1 MKNQELIDVVF
12 ARSVNDVLNKDL
24 NRSKV
29 TKIPQKFSSSTDYTS
44 SFIQPLLEET
54 RAQLMS
60 GMNII
65 SRASTRGIRVRMEA
79 KDIKFPNYH
88 SYSISLEKKS
98 RSENYEPEVGD
109 LILLTNVKPRC
120 INNLNP
126 YVIAAVQRVKNEDHD
141 AIQVISTKPIPFS
154 GKLQGREF
162 MFFAVHL
169 MNLTTNTHIW
179 QALNPRLDGKNMKMI
194 NKVLQCDSMSNRRCS
209 VCSIKV
215 TKKSASP
222 NLQEAMHT
230 FNLNSSQEA
239 AIWSCITA
247 RECHYQET
255 INLIWGPPGTGK
267 TKTVGCLLFALWK
280 MICCTLTCAPTNN
293 ALLEVANRFV
303 NLVTRSLEYDT
314 YGFGDIVVF
323 GNGKRMKIDD
333 FQELGQVFLENRISV
348 LATCLSPTFGWKS
361 KAESMIRLLKFPN
374 SEYSLH
380 VGGGRKVDD
389 DEENDVQKLDMY
401 GRNIILKETL
411 AKT

>member
-12 ARSVNDVLNKDL
+12 TWSVNDVLNKDL
-24 NRSKV
+24 NRNKV
-29 TKIPQKFSSSTDYTS
+29 TKIPQQFSSSTDYTS

-65 SRASTRGIRVRMEA
+65 SRASTRGIRVRMET

-88 SYSISLEKKS
+88 SYSISLEKKT
-98 RSENYEPEVGD
+98 RNENYEPEVGD
-109 LILLTNVKPRC
+109 LIVLTNVKPRC

-126 YVIAAVQRVKNEDHD
+126 YVIASVQRVKNEDHGTM
-141 AIQVISTKPIPFS
+141 QVISTTPIPFP
-154 GKLQGREF
+154 GILQGRES
-162 MFFAVHL
+162 MLFAVHL
-169 MNLTTNTHIW
+169 MNLTTNTRIW
-179 QALNPRLDGKNMKMI
+179 QALHPSLDGKNMKMI
-194 NKVLQCDSMSNRRCS
+194 NKVLQSDSMSNKRCS
-209 VCSIKV
+209 VCSIKD
-215 TKKSASP
+215 TKKSISP
-222 NLQEAMHT
+222 NLQKAMHT

-247 RECHYQET
+247 RECDHQET

-280 MICCTLTCAPTNN
+280 MKCCTLTCAPTNN
-293 ALLEVANRFV
+293 AVLEVANRFLS
-303 NLVTRSLEYDT
+303 LVTSSLEYDT

-348 LATCLSPTFGWKS
+348 LATCLSPTFGW
-361 KAESMIRLLKFPN
+361 
-374 SEYSLH
+374 
-380 VGGGRKVDD
+380 
-389 DEENDVQKLDMY
+389 
-401 GRNIILKETL
+401 
-411 AKT
+411 